1 MTKDAARKPVRTV
14 ERTLNILFHVSRA
27 GRPLTLSEISD
38 GTSVDKATAHRL
50 LGTLEGFSLVSRDPA
65 SREYTV
71 GPAALQL
78 AGAMQLSLRE
88 IALPHLT
95 ALRDETGE
103 SAALIV
109 QRGLERVAIASV
121 EAHHEL
127 RVVPSPN
134 SISPVYSGASGLV
147 FMAYMNDTDRTRIIE
162 TTGLAPVNARSIS
175 SPKLYLEEIDRV
187 RCQGF
192 ATTCGDVTPGAAAVA
207 APVLGVDGR
216 PLAVISLRGP
226 EVRMAPDR
234 IAKIAPLVRD
244 AARRIGAD
252 LIGAGDSGGSG
263 Q

>member
-1 MTKDAARKPVRTV
+1 MTSDTARKPVRTV
-14 ERTLNILFHVSRA
+14 ERTLNILFHVSQA
-27 GRPLTLSEISD
+27 GRPLTLSEISA
-38 GTSVDKATAHRL
+38 GTEVDKATAHRL
-50 LGTLEGFSLVSRDPA
+50 LGTLEAFNLVSRDPG

-109 QRGLERVAIASV
+109 QRGLERLAIVSV

-134 SISPVYSGASGLV
+134 SISPVYSGASGLIL
-147 FMAYMNDTDRTRIIE
+147 MSYMNSAARARIIE
-162 TTGLAPVNARSIS
+162 TTGLAPVNACGIA
-175 SPKLYLEEIDRV
+175 SPELYLEEIERV
-187 RCQGF
+187 RRQGF

-207 APVLGVDGR
+207 APVLGADGA
-216 PLAVISLRGP
+216 PLAVVSLRGP
-226 EVRMAPDR
+226 EVRMTPDR
-234 IAKIAPLVRD
+234 IAEVAPLVMD

-252 LIGAGDSGGSG
+252 LLGATDG
-263 Q
+263 QGTAP